1 MNILGGI
8 FCALAIGVIVA
19 AYLDAFDPDMKG
31 IAWKWD
37 ESDGS
42 DAVEG
47 ASDETE
53 DGKGNGD
60 GENTGG

>member
-1 MNILGGI
+1 MSILGGI
-8 FCALAIGVIVA
+8 FSALAIGVIVA
-19 AYLDAFDPDMKG
+19 SYLDAFDPDMKG
-31 IAWKWD
+31 MTWKWD
-37 ESDGS
+37 ESDD

-60 GENTGG
+60 GENTGC